1 MTGSDQ
7 EALTAFLSQ
16 STSYAP
22 QSGEIIGILK
32 QLGGTMAASLADA
45 VAEEK
50 AAIKTYEGLVAAK
63 KREIGALSAT
73 VESKTQQ
80 IGELGVGIVT
90 MKQDL
95 SDTQDSLT
103 EDQQFLAELEKGCS
117 TKTAEWEERSKTRA
131 EELVALA
138 DTIKVLNDDD
148 ALELF
153 KKTLPG
159 SSASLLQLQGKSTQ
173 SQVLAAI
180 RSAQLKASRDD
191 KPGLQLLALALAGKR
206 SAGGFD
212 EVIKMIDNMV
222 GLLKKEQGD
231 DDHKKEYCAMQF
243 DVSDDKRKAVERNI
257 AGEEAAIAAAK
268 EAIATLTQE
277 INALEAG
284 IRALDKSVAE
294 ATAQRKA
301 ENTEFK
307 ALMASNTA
315 AKEVI
320 AFAKNRL
327 NKFYNPKMYK
337 PPPKVELSSED
348 RIYGSMGGELSIAAP
363 SGIAGTGIA
372 VLSQVSLHRQHKA
385 APAAPPATWKAYAS
399 KSAENNGVIAMMELL
414 NTDLDKEMTEAQT
427 DEKNSQSDYEQMMKD
442 SAAKRTSD
450 SKALTEKS
458 SAKADTEAALEA
470 HTDKKEEGAKELMVT
485 MKYISSLH
493 TECDW
498 LLKYF
503 DARQQAR
510 ADEIDSLNN
519 AKAVLSGADYALLQT
534 QRGFLSLARK

>member
-22 QSGEIIGILK
+22 QSGEITGILK
-32 QLGGTMAASLADA
+32 QMGDTMSATLADA
-45 VAEEK
+45 TSTEK
-50 AAIKTYEGLVAAK
+50 DSIATHEGLVKAK
-63 KREIGALSAT
+63 KKEVSALTAT
-73 VESKTQQ
+73 VEAKTKQ
-80 IGELGVGIVT
+80 IGDLGVSIVT
-90 MKQDL
+90 MKEDL
-95 SDTQDSLT
+95 DDTGASLA
-103 EDQQFLAELEKGCS
+103 EDKTFLAELEKSCS

-159 SSASLLQLQGKSTQ
+159 SSASLLQLRGKSTQ

-212 EVIKMIDNMV
+212 KVIKMIDNMV
-222 GLLKKEQGD
+222 GLLKKEQDD

-257 AGEEAAIAAAK
+257 AGEQSAIATAK

-294 ATAQRKA
+294 ATAQRQN
-301 ENTEFK
+301 ENAEFK
-307 ALMASNTA
+307 ALMASDTA
-315 AKEVI
+315 AKEVL

-327 NKFYNPKMYK
+327 NKFYNPKLYK
-337 PPPKVELSSED
+337 PPPKVEVSSED
-348 RIYGSMGGELSIAAP
+348 RVYSSMGGDLVTAAP
-363 SGIAGTGIA
+363 SGIAGTGI
-372 VLSQVSLHRQHKA
+372 
-385 APAAPPATWKAYAS
+385 T
-399 KSAENNGVIAMMELL
+399 
-414 NTDLDKEMTEAQT
+414 
-427 DEKNSQSDYEQMMKD
+427 
-442 SAAKRTSD
+442 
-450 SKALTEKS
+450 
-458 SAKADTEAALEA
+458 
-470 HTDKKEEGAKELMVT
+470 
-485 MKYISSLH
+485 
-493 TECDW
+493 
-498 LLKYF
+498 
-503 DARQQAR
+503 
-510 ADEIDSLNN
+510 
-519 AKAVLSGADYALLQT
+519 
-534 QRGFLSLARK
+534 